1 MMSCQPAQHEADGG
15 EEDEGD
21 GAVREVLEILGEA
34 PTAIEPGDGALDDP
48 ALRQELEART
58 IAAFD
63 DLELPVRDGAE
74 DLFEL
79 GALIGAV
86 ADDLLEKGKQS
97 PHRLEQG
104 RRAVAVLHVG
114 RMHLHA
120 QQQAERVNEE
130 MALLALDL
138 LAGVIARRIDLR
150 PPFSAPLT
158 LCESMMATVG
168 LTSRP
173 SHSRSSMY
181 SV

>member
-48 ALRQELEART
+48 ALRQELEARAIT
-58 IAAFD
+58 AFD
-63 DLELPVRDGAE
+63 DVEFPVRDGAE

-79 GALIGAV
+79 GSLIGTV
-86 ADDLLEKGKQS
+86 ADDLLKKGKQS
-97 PHRLEQG
+97 PHRLEQR
-104 RRAVAVLHVG
+104 RRAIAILHIG

-120 QQQAERVNEE
+120 QQQAERVDEE
-130 MALLALDL
+130 MAFLALDL

-168 LTSRP
+168 LASRP
-173 SHSRSSMY
+173 ARSRSSMY

>member
-21 GAVREVLEILGEA
+21 SAECEVLEILGEPSA
-34 PTAIEPGDGALDDP
+34 AIEPSDRALDDP
-48 ALRQELEART
+48 ALWQELEARA
-58 IAAFD
+58 IAALD
-63 DLELPVRDGAE
+63 DLELPIGDGVE
-74 DLFEL
+74 ELFEL

-86 ADDLLEKGKQS
+86 ADDLLKKGKQS

-104 RRAVAVLHVG
+104 RCAVAVLHIG
-114 RMHLHA
+114 RTHLHA
-120 QQQAERVNEE
+120 QQQAERVDEE
-130 MALLALDL
+130 MTLLALDL

-168 LTSRP
+168 LASRP

>member
-48 ALRQELEART
+48 ALGQELEART

-86 ADDLLEKGKQS
+86 ADDLLKKRKQS

-120 QQQAERVNEE
+120 QQQAERVDEE

-168 LTSRP
+168 LASRP

>member
-1 MMSCQPAQHEADGG
+1 MSFQPAQHEADGG

-21 GAVREVLEILGEA
+21 GAAREVLEVLGE
-34 PTAIEPGDGALDDP
+34 PSTAIEPGDRAFDDP
-48 ALRQELEART
+48 ALRQELEARA
-58 IAAFD
+58 IAALD
-63 DLELPVRDGAE
+63 DLELPIGDGVE
-74 DLFEL
+74 DLFEF

-86 ADDLLEKGKQS
+86 ADDLLKKGKQP
-97 PHRLEQG
+97 PHRLEQR

-114 RMHLHA
+114 WMHLHA

-130 MALLALDL
+130 MALLARDL

-168 LTSRP
+168 LASRP
-173 SHSRSSMY
+173 SHTRSSMY

>member
-1 MMSCQPAQHEADGG
+1 MMSCQSAQHEADGG

-21 GAVREVLEILGEA
+21 GAAREVLEIFGEPPA
-34 PTAIEPGDGALDDP
+34 AINPSDHTFDDP
-48 ALRQELEART
+48 SFRQELETRA
-58 IAAFD
+58 IATLD
-63 DLELPVRDGAE
+63 DLELPIGDGPE
-74 DLFEL
+74 DLFQL

-86 ADDLLEKGKQS
+86 ADDFLQKGKPS
-97 PHRLEQG
+97 PHRLEQ
-104 RRAVAVLHVG
+104 RRGAVAILHIG

-120 QQQAERVNEE
+120 QEQAERVDEE
-130 MALLALDL
+130 MAFLALDL

-168 LTSRP
+168 LASRP